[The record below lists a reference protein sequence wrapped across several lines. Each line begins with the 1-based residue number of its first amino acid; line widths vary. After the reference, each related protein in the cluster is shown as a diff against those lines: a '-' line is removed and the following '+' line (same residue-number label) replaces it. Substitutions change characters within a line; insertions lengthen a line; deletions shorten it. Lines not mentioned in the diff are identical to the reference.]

1 VDPKA
6 PAKDGGPSLAATEP
20 EAAPT
25 GIEGPTI
32 GRYVFRRWIGTGG
45 MGVVVAAYD
54 PELDRQVA
62 IKLVLADSEEGRARL
77 KREAQAMA
85 RLSSPNVVTVY
96 EVMWIGERAGI
107 VMELV
112 DGEDLA
118 SWQRTARPRWRDV
131 VGAYVQAARGL
142 AAAHRAGLVHRDFKP
157 SNALRDRDGVVR
169 VTDFGLVRSGPV
181 DAADE
186 SPDVTPSTARADE
199 AGSFTSTL
207 TRTGSIVGTP
217 AYMAPEQHLRA
228 PVDARTDQWA
238 LACSLYEAV
247 YGQRP
252 FVGEDRQTLAAAV
265 TSGVARPE
273 PSDSEV
279 PRRIRAV
286 IRRALSSRPEDRFA
300 NMEALIAAL
309 SLPRRATRIAAGAG
323 VVVMAAALVVGTAV
337 ARHRTTCQ
345 GLEGPLANFWTS
357 ARKAAVRA
365 RFAAAGAGL
374 PATVADQVI
383 ARIDQYGADWLAART
398 NACTDGQKGVESR
411 ELLDSRMRC
420 LDQRLA
426 ELSGVVDGL
435 TDAAPAT
442 LRSASDAVEKLHLV
456 ADCQDPRDAVPRP
469 ASATAR
475 AAIADAEQGLARAWA
490 MQALGQY
497 DRAQPLA
504 QKAADVGERTGFSPV
519 LARALVLRGE
529 CEDRKRDY
537 AAAKATYERAASVA
551 AKAKDD
557 ATVVEALAR
566 GSLVVGN
573 HMGRPAEALAAR
585 RFVDLTLERAG
596 EPPHIRAMWH
606 HILAI
611 LLYTQEHYD
620 EALASER
627 DAVDTWRKI
636 LPPRHVYLIDS
647 LETEGNIEVARGE
660 AEKADA
666 LLKEVL
672 AARLASRGPDD
683 QGVADALTN
692 LGTLEGSRGNLPAAI
707 AYLERATAS
716 ARAAGVPNLFA
727 SYNLGLAEVD
737 TGRWRA
743 ATTTLAS
750 AHATAEREAPGDS
763 VYLGEVDIWLGAAHL
778 ALGDVDQAHA
788 LIERGL
794 ATARASSSAALV
806 EPLALSALAALV
818 RHDLVTAKS
827 RLAEIDKR
835 GDSEVSLPLLVRAA
849 VTRKERG
856 CRDARPYYERALA
869 AMKKD
874 GSPLVK
880 SAATV
885 GLGECLLEI
894 GRPAEAVAL
903 LEPHVAWLNEV
914 GAEPVARAAAKLALA
929 RALTRNGSAR
939 GVTPDR

>member
-1 VDPKA
+1 
-6 PAKDGGPSLAATEP
+6 
-20 EAAPT
+20 
-25 GIEGPTI
+25 
-32 GRYVFRRWIGTGG
+32 

-54 PELDRQVA
+54 PELEREVA

-85 RLSSPNVVTVY
+85 KLSSPNVVTVY

-107 VMELV
+107 VMELI

-118 SWQRTARPRWRDV
+118 TWQRTARPGWRDV
-131 VGAYVQAARGL
+131 VAAYVQAARGL

-169 VTDFGLVRSGPV
+169 VTDFGLVRSRTA
-181 DAADE
+181 DADDDSA
-186 SPDVTPSTARADE
+186 DVTPPTDVPT
-199 AGSFTSTL
+199 SFTSTL
-207 TRTGSIVGTP
+207 TRTGSVVGTP

-228 PVDARTDQWA
+228 PIDARTDQWA
-238 LACSLYEAV
+238 LACSLYEAL

-252 FVGEDRQTLAAAV
+252 FAGEDRQTLAVAV
-265 TSGVARPE
+265 TSGVPRPE

-279 PRRIRAV
+279 PRRIRTV
-286 IRRALSSRPEDRFA
+286 IRRALASRPEDRFA
-300 NMEALIAAL
+300 DMEALIAAL
-309 SLPRRATRIAAGAG
+309 SPPRRASRIAVAVG
-323 VVVMAAALVVGTAV
+323 VLLMAAALVVGSVV
-337 ARHRTTCQ
+337 ARHRTTCE
-345 GLEGPLANFWTS
+345 GLDAPLSAFWTA

-374 PATVADQVI
+374 PATVADHVI
-383 ARIDQYGADWLAART
+383 ERIDQYGAAWAAART
-398 NACTDGQKGVESR
+398 NACIDGQKGVESR

-426 ELSGVVDGL
+426 ELTGVVDGL
-435 TDAAPAT
+435 ADAAPAT

-469 ASATAR
+469 ASTSAR
-475 AAIADAEQGLARAWA
+475 AAIAEAENGLARAWA

-504 QKAADVGERTGFSPV
+504 QKAVDVGERTGFAPV

-529 CEDRKRDY
+529 CEDRKHEY
-537 AAAKATYERAASVA
+537 AAAQATYERAASVA

-573 HMGRPAEALAAR
+573 HMGRPAEALTAR

-596 EPPHIRAMWH
+596 QPPRVRALWH

-611 LLYTQEHYD
+611 LLLTQEHYD

-627 DAVDTWRKI
+627 DAVETWRKI
-636 LPPRHVYLIDS
+636 VPPRHVYLIDS

-660 AEKADA
+660 VEKADA

-672 AARLASRGPDD
+672 AARIASHGPNDP
-683 QGVADALTN
+683 GVADALTN

-707 AYLERATAS
+707 AYLERAAAS
-716 ARAAGVPNLFA
+716 ARATGVPNLLA
-727 SYNLGLAEVD
+727 SYNLGLAEID
-737 TGRWRA
+737 AGRWRA
-743 ATTTLAS
+743 ATKTLAS
-750 AHATAEREAPGDS
+750 AQATAEREAPGDS
-763 VYLGEVDIWLGAAHL
+763 VYLAEVDIWLGAAQL
-778 ALGDVDQAHA
+778 ALGKIDQANA

-794 ATARASSSAALV
+794 ATARAASSGALV
-806 EPLALSALAALV
+806 EPLALSARSALA
-818 RHDLVTAKS
+818 RHDLVTARS

-835 GDSEVSLPLLVRAA
+835 GDGEVSLALLVRAEL
-849 VTRKERG
+849 TRKERG
-856 CRDARPYYERALA
+856 CGDARPHYERALA
-869 AMKKD
+869 AVKKD

-885 GLGECLLEI
+885 GLAECLVDL
-894 GRPAEAVAL
+894 GKPADAVAL
-903 LEPHVAWLNEV
+903 LEPHLAWLDEV
-914 GAEPVARAAAKLALA
+914 GAEPVARAGAKLALA
-929 RALTRNGSAR
+929 RAVTRSGGGR
-939 GVTPDR
+939 GVVGGR

>member
-1 VDPKA
+1 
-6 PAKDGGPSLAATEP
+6 
-20 EAAPT
+20 
-25 GIEGPTI
+25 
-32 GRYVFRRWIGTGG
+32 
-45 MGVVVAAYD
+45 
-54 PELDRQVA
+54 
-62 IKLVLADSEEGRARL
+62 
-77 KREAQAMA
+77 
-85 RLSSPNVVTVY
+85 
-96 EVMWIGERAGI
+96 
-107 VMELV
+107 MELV

-118 SWQRTARPRWRDV
+118 SWQRTARPGWRDV
-131 VGAYVQAARGL
+131 VAAYVQAARGL

-169 VTDFGLVRSGPV
+169 VTDFGLVRSGPADAKDEAPEV
-181 DAADE
+181 APATDAA
-186 SPDVTPSTARADE
+186 T
-199 AGSFTSTL
+199 SFTSTL

-217 AYMAPEQHLRA
+217 AYMAPEQHARA

-238 LACSLYEAV
+238 LACSLYEAL

-265 TSGVARPE
+265 TSGVPRPE

-279 PRRIRAV
+279 PRRIRTV
-286 IRRALSSRPEDRFA
+286 IRRALASRPEDRFA
-300 NMEALIAAL
+300 NMEALIGAL
-309 SLPRRATRIAAGAG
+309 SPPRRASRIAAGVG
-323 VVVMAAALVVGTAV
+323 VLVMGAALAVGTVV

-345 GLEGPLANFWTS
+345 GLDGPLADFWTA

-374 PATVADQVI
+374 PATVADHVI
-383 ARIDQYGADWLAART
+383 ERIDHYGADWLAART
-398 NACTDGQKGVESR
+398 NACTDGQRGVESR

-426 ELSGVVDGL
+426 ELSAVVDGL

-475 AAIADAEQGLARAWA
+475 AAIVDAEKGLARAWA

-504 QKAADVGERTGFSPV
+504 QKAVDVGERTGFSPL
-519 LARALVLRGE
+519 LAHALVLRGE
-529 CEDRKRDY
+529 CEDRKREY
-537 AAAKATYERAASVA
+537 ATAQATYERAAGVA
-551 AKAKDD
+551 AQAKDD

-596 EPPHIRAMWH
+596 QPPRVRALWH

-611 LLYTQEHYD
+611 LLLTQEHYD

-627 DAVDTWRKI
+627 DAVEIWRSI
-636 LPPRHVYLIDS
+636 LPPRHVYLVDS

-660 AEKADA
+660 VAQADA

-672 AARLASRGPDD
+672 AARIASHGPNDP
-683 QGVADALTN
+683 GVADALTN

-707 AYLERATAS
+707 AYLERAAAS
-716 ARAAGVPNLFA
+716 ARGAGVSNLLA

-737 TGRWRA
+737 AGRWQA
-743 ATTTLAS
+743 ATATLAS
-750 AHATAEREAPGDS
+750 AQATAEREAPGDS
-763 VYLGEVDIWLGAAHL
+763 VYLAEVDIWLGAAHL
-778 ALGDVDQAHA
+778 ALGELDEANA

-794 ATARASSSAALV
+794 ATARAASSAALV
-806 EPLALSALAALV
+806 EPLALSARSALL
-818 RHDLVTAKS
+818 RHDVVTAKS
-827 RLAEIDKR
+827 RLGEIDKR
-835 GDSEVSLPLLVRAA
+835 GDGEVSLALLVRAEL
-849 VTRKERG
+849 TRKERS

-869 AMKKD
+869 AVKRD

-885 GLGECLLEI
+885 GLGECLLQL
-894 GRPAEAVAL
+894 GKPAEAVAL

-929 RALTRNGSAR
+929 RALTRSGASGPGA
-939 GVTPDR
+939 VLDR